1 VQKTSMKSCR
11 DKLSLASEA
20 ELAMKA
26 RISEL
31 EDNLKAKSMT
41 LVASHKDVDAL
52 KSRLADSEAA
62 HKAMSDQFY
71 NAALSLRD
79 RKQPRAPVTNGFP
92 VHRLIWSLLVLR

>member
-1 VQKTSMKSCR
+1 
-11 DKLSLASEA
+11 
-20 ELAMKA
+20 MKA

-71 NAALSLRD
+71 NAAQILKKRSHLG
-79 RKQPRAPVTNGFP
+79 AFAANSFP